1 VIGSNDG
8 PGRAATVNKDA
19 ILREHLRKLGKK
31 GGEVKSAEKLTTA
44 KANLEKARA
53 ARWPKKGGR
62 S

>member
-1 VIGSNDG
+1 
-8 PGRAATVNKDA
+8 VNKDA